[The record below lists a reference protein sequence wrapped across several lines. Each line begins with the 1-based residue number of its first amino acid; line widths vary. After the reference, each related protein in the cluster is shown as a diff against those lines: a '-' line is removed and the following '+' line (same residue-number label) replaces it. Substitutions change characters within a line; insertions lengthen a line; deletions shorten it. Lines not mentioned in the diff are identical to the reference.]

1 MNQEPSSGPD
11 AAFDLNEL
19 ARLNSELKQLRESIR
34 QKRLERDKAKRE
46 GKKVTVDLRQEALRI
61 ERFIEELDQL
71 RDKLKSSALAKADR
85 EASDAEALRGLL
97 LEMKNQ
103 LVTEQANLE
112 KEDAMRDF
120 RDQLKHEAD
129 ELRTLQKQL
138 TKDKEV
144 LEKERQS
151 LESLLAQVKEEH
163 DSLKSASMRA
173 HQDTSS
179 ESKRPEPPPDYRK
192 EEVED
197 RRLDFLSD
205 QLSVIKTELRDMREH
220 FIDEQRAFDLKHR
233 ELEVRRGELIEER
246 GKIEQERKA
255 LEVRIAEA
263 QDELT
268 ERTIQKIRNELQSG
282 RSELAEERGKIKQER
297 KALEMKMAE
306 ARDELAERTIQN
318 IRNELQSERTE
329 LSNLRE
335 SVRQIRAANVR
346 ERKVI
351 ERDKEA
357 ILRFQVRLERER
369 QRIAQKAALLK
380 LDEKHERAIG
390 ETLREAKHRE
400 AKRRKSHRAA
410 GARLKEDGA
419 AIEHLSQKA
428 MKGEGVVLGVKLG
441 TEDYGIDTA
450 RVREIIRMREITPVP
465 RQPTYVEGVMNV
477 RGAIIPVVNLKKR
490 FGLPQDGSK
499 HAHIVI
505 VESAK
510 GLVGMLVDSVS
521 EVIRVPAEEIH
532 PPPQVTRGIDGEYL
546 RGICRLGENLMIYL
560 DLEKVL
566 EQAVPIDGVTVL
578 RPPSPPERDLSQLDK
593 DERKI
598 MRAIP
603 NAGRTKLSLGKRVGL
618 STVKLDKVISSLRS
632 KGLIEVRRVGNTK
645 LIRRSNS

>member
-19 ARLNSELKQLRESIR
+19 ARLNNELKQLRESIK
-34 QKRLERDKAKRE
+34 QKKLERDKAKRE
-46 GKKVTVDLRQEALRI
+46 GRKVTVDLRQEALRI

-85 EASDAEALRGLL
+85 EASDTEALRGLL
-97 LEMKNQ
+97 LQMKNQ
-103 LVTEQANLE
+103 LVTEQVDLE

-120 RDQLKHEAD
+120 RDQLNHEAD

-138 TKDKEV
+138 SKDKEV

-151 LESLLAQVKEEH
+151 LESLLTQVKEEQ
-163 DSLKSASMRA
+163 DKLKSASMRA

-220 FIDEQRAFDLKHR
+220 FIDEQRALDSKHR
-233 ELEVRRGELIEER
+233 ELEVRRVELIEER
-246 GKIEQERKA
+246 DKIEQERKA
-255 LEVRIAEA
+255 LEVTIAEA
-263 QDELT
+263 QDELM
-268 ERTIQKIRNELQSG
+268 ERTILKIRNELQSG

-306 ARDELAERTIQN
+306 ARDEMAERTIQN

-335 SVRQIRAANVR
+335 SIRQIRAANAR

-357 ILRFQVRLERER
+357 ILRFQIRLERER
-369 QRIAQKAALLK
+369 QRIAQKAALLE
-380 LDEKHERAIG
+380 LDEKREKAIG
-390 ETLREAKHRE
+390 DTLREAKHRE
-400 AKRRKSHRAA
+400 TKRRKSRRT
-410 GARLKEDGA
+410 GVGRLKEDVA
-419 AIEHLSQKA
+419 AIEDLSQKA
-428 MKGEGVVLGVKLG
+428 TKGEGVILGVKLG

-499 HAHIVI
+499 HPHIVI
-505 VESAK
+505 VESTK

-521 EVIRVPAEEIH
+521 EVIRVPAEQMH

-560 DLEKVL
+560 DLEKLL
-566 EQAVPIDGVTVL
+566 EQAVPIDEVTVL
-578 RPPSPPERDLSQLDK
+578 RPPLPPKGDLSQLNK

-598 MRAIP
+598 MTAIP
-603 NAGRTKLSLGKRVGL
+603 NAGRTKLSLGRRVGL
-618 STVKLDKVISSLRS
+618 STAKLDKVISSLRS
-632 KGLIEVRRVGNTK
+632 KGLIEVTRVGNNK